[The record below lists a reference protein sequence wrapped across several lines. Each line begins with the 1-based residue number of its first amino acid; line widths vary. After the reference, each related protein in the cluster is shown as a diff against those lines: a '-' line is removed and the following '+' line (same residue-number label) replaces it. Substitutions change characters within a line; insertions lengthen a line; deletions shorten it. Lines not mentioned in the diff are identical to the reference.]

1 MSLREELEQI
11 KSEKKD
17 NRQFGWVVGGVLLLI
32 GAYMVYQSAAY
43 ADYVVAAGA
52 ALLLLGTVAPM
63 LLTPLQR
70 AWMSLAVVMGFVMSR
85 VILAVIFF
93 LVLTPI
99 GVLGRLFGKQFLDVS
114 WAPGTRQSYWKKRSN
129 PKIDPKSFE
138 NQF

>member
-70 AWMSLAVVMGFVMSR
+70 AWMSFAVVMGFVMSR
-85 VILAVIFF
+85 VILSVIFF

-99 GVLGRLFGKQFLDVS
+99 GVLGRLFGKAFLDVS

-129 PKIDPKSFE
+129 PKIDPKTFE
-138 NQF
+138 KQF

>member
-11 KSEKKD
+11 KSDKKD

-70 AWMSLAVVMGFVMSR
+70 AWMSFAVVMGFVMSR
-85 VILAVIFF
+85 VILSVIFF

-99 GVLGRLFGKQFLDVS
+99 GVLGRLFGKAF
-114 WAPGTRQSYWKKRSN
+114 
-129 PKIDPKSFE
+129 
-138 NQF
+138 